1 MLTKARISLLVT
13 IGSADP
19 SARMSES
26 RTHYEVA
33 GGEDKEFI
41 VIEGADH
48 SYNPAG
54 PKAGARNQRE
64 QLIEVL
70 ADWLSERF
78 PL

>member
-1 MLTKARISLLVT
+1 MFAKAWISLLVT